1 MHLHLQLILYIYTHI
16 YRFFLRVDD
25 VIVKIKETR
34 LFHQFSS
41 SPPDSDQVRIHVEVT
56 WKEVKLPLDLTTTAI
71 STSMSG
77 SSGST
82 SSGSTTS
89 TNGGVSGSKQYM
101 HNASIS
107 MLPSLLHDPQKLA
120 DIATVVNEDNSVYP
134 YYTIIYSN
142 HTV

>member
-1 MHLHLQLILYIYTHI
+1 MYTHLYYI

-41 SPPDSDQVRIHVEVT
+41 SPPESDQVRIHVEVT
-56 WKEVKLPLDLTTTAI
+56 WKEVILPLDLTTTG
-71 STSMSG
+71 TSMSG

-82 SSGSTTS
+82 SSTT
-89 TNGGVSGSKQYM
+89 GGVSEGRQYA
-101 HNASIS
+101 HNTSIS

-134 YYTIIYSN
+134 YYTIIYSK